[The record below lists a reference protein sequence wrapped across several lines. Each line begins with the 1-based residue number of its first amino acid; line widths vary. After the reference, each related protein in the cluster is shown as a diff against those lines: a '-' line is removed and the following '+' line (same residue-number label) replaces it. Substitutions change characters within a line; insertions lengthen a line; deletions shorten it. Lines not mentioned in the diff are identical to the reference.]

1 MRTIRPILII
11 ALLTILI
18 HSQSNASTVVSS
30 TTELKSTSLSI
41 AEKYSLKNIGTTSLK
56 TSTFN
61 TLRSSLEY
69 KGMAA
74 GNANATYLKFNK
86 GNISYV
92 IPYRYKMVL
101 PRFKTPSA
109 PQQ

>member
-1 MRTIRPILII
+1 MRTFRNILFIGS
-11 ALLTILI
+11 LI
-18 HSQSNASTVVSS
+18 VFLNSQSNASTVVSS
-30 TTELKSTSLSI
+30 STELKSTTSSI
-41 AEKYSLKNIGTTSLK
+41 AEKYSLRNIGTASLK
-56 TSTFN
+56 TSTFF

-74 GNANATYLKFNK
+74 GNANANYLKFNK

-101 PRFKTPSA
+101 PRFKTPS
-109 PQQ
+109 PTQP

>member
-1 MRTIRPILII
+1 MRTFKQILFIGFM
-11 ALLTILI
+11 TVLI
-18 HSQSNASTVVSS
+18 NSQLHASTLVLSS
-30 TTELKSTSLSI
+30 TELKSSTASLV
-41 AEKYSLKNIGTTSLK
+41 EKYSLKNIGSSSLK

-69 KGMAA
+69 KGMAS
-74 GNANATYLKFNK
+74 GNANANYLKFNK

-101 PRFKTPSA
+101 PRFKTPT
-109 PQQ
+109 PTQP

>member
-1 MRTIRPILII
+1 M
-11 ALLTILI
+11 LTIYTLTWTAATDNI
-18 HSQSNASTVVSS
+18 GVIGYNIYQNGTLK
-30 TTELKSTSLSI
+30 TTTTTI
-41 AEKYSLKNIGTTSLK
+41 AEKYSLKNIGTSSLK
-56 TSTFN
+56 TSTFF

-74 GNANATYLKFNK
+74 GNANTNYLKFNK

-101 PRFKTPSA
+101 PRFKTPS
-109 PQQ
+109 PTQP

>member
-1 MRTIRPILII
+1 MRTLKNILFIGSLII
-11 ALLTILI
+11 LMIGRL
-18 HSQSNASTVVSS
+18 NASTVVASS
-30 TTELKSTSLSI
+30 TELKTTTTTI
-41 AEKYSLKNIGTTSLK
+41 AEKYSLKNIGTSSLK
-56 TSTFN
+56 TSTFF

-74 GNANATYLKFNK
+74 GNANTNYLKFNK

-101 PRFKTPSA
+101 PRFKTPS
-109 PQQ
+109 PTQP

>member
-1 MRTIRPILII
+1 MRTFKNILLIGF
-11 ALLTILI
+11 LTFFMN
-18 HSQSNASTVVSS
+18 SQLSASSVVSS
-30 TTELKSTSLSI
+30 STELKSVTTSFSD
-41 AEKYSLKNIGTTSLK
+41 KYSLKNIGNSSLK
-56 TSTFN
+56 TSTFF

-74 GNANATYLKFNK
+74 GNANTNYLKFNK

-101 PRFKTPSA
+101 HRFKTPT
-109 PQQ
+109 PTQP